1 MKKTLLWFVELCLW
15 KIRYLMLF
23 PIIFVFFSMLYLIV
37 LMGSRFF
44 EAVLMID
51 QLLDSPFEILSLL
64 IDVIDFSLLCVI
76 GLIIIRWL
84 YEIFLNRLEIQSKDQ
99 LQADQ
104 VLIHDIDELKQKL
117 GKVIIISLI
126 VHVFKQII
134 LFTVQDRIDIIA
146 LGLVVA
152 LLALALY
159 LLERMGHCHHAH
171 HTQHTQHTHHTYEKL
186 SPSMDKT
193 LQ

>member
-1 MKKTLLWFVELCLW
+1 M
-15 KIRYLMLF
+15 
-23 PIIFVFFSMLYLIV
+23 
-37 LMGSRFF
+37 
-44 EAVLMID
+44 
-51 QLLDSPFEILSLL
+51 
-64 IDVIDFSLLCVI
+64 
-76 GLIIIRWL
+76 
-84 YEIFLNRLEIQSKDQ
+84 NRLEIQSKDQ